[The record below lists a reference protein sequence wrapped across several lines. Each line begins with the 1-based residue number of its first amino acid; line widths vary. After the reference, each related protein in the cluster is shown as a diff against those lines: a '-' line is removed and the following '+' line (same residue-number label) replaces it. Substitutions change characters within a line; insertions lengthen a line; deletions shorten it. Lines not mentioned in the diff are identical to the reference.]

1 MARVVARREEVVIGP
16 SSHNF
21 SMGPFERASASLEA
35 SMLSALPAAALEAST
50 PSQSST
56 AADPPSFMVIM
67 KPISSYDRWPMP
79 RTLPRVPVAGVEQ
92 RVRVRGVQ
100 ASTPVEAW
108 EVVR

>member
-1 MARVVARREEVVIGP
+1 
-16 SSHNF
+16 
-21 SMGPFERASASLEA
+21 
-35 SMLSALPAAALEAST
+35 
-50 PSQSST
+50 
-56 AADPPSFMVIM
+56 MVIM